1 MAARAYH
8 KPDNVV
14 LLDMDR
20 GADTTSVRFP
30 PEGCCQPPP
39 GAKLTVMLFYA
50 KRAAKA
56 ELQASGIKVAY
67 IEPKVIRQ
75 RAEELLR
82 ERWADFE
89 RLAQPVLAKLCEKVK
104 SNAQRKQRSNR
115 KGILVQKS
123 GAE

>member
-14 LLDMDR
+14 LLDNR
-20 GADTTSVRFP
+20 GQDTNSVRFP

-50 KRAAKA
+50 KRAAKEEMKA
-56 ELQASGIKVAY
+56 QGIRVAY
-67 IEPKVIRQ
+67 IHPREVRLK
-75 RAEELLR
+75 AEELLR
-82 ERWADFE
+82 DRWEEFE
-89 RLAQPVLAKLCEKVK
+89 RQAQPLLLKISAKFGK
-104 SNAQRKQRSNR
+104 SAQRKQRSNPST
-115 KGILVQKS
+115 IPVQKS